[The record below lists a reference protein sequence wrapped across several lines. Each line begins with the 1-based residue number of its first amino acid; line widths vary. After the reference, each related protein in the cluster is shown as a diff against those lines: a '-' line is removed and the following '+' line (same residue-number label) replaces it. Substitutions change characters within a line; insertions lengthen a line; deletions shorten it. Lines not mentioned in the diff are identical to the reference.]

1 MRARVDSRGSLLTLF
16 TTRSSA
22 KRLKGSRFV
31 LSRAFW
37 EVCPFSQTSIVAY
50 SAFLH
55 LQVDSHNAPLVSP
68 PPIPDSRGSCYQ
80 TALIPIFLHPLLIT
94 PSFLPALIGLT
105 GHLPT
110 FTSLLF
116 FSFSLLHRN
125 LTLYFTFC
133 YICKILQIH
142 RNMGMSH
149 HLSLSLLVYF
159 NEKMFKYQLEETP
172 FCQKRLS
179 LLLPEMI
186 NWNFYLGRIQI
197 PVSAHRWT
205 FRSASKMSK
214 AKAKVSEICCSSLR
228 TMRVFPH
235 IFTLDFMHHQS

>member
-22 KRLKGSRFV
+22 KRLKGSESRKFV

-37 EVCPFSQTSIVAY
+37 EVCPFSRTSIIAY

-55 LQVDSHNAPLVSP
+55 LQVDPHNAPLVSP

-133 YICKILQIH
+133 YIRNILQID

-149 HLSLSLLVYF
+149 HLSLLVYF
-159 NEKMFKYQLEETP
+159 NEKMFKYQLDETP
-172 FCQKRLS
+172 SCQKRLS
-179 LLLPEMI
+179 P
-186 NWNFYLGRIQI
+186 
-197 PVSAHRWT
+197 SA
-205 FRSASKMSK
+205 
-214 AKAKVSEICCSSLR
+214 
-228 TMRVFPH
+228 
-235 IFTLDFMHHQS
+235 

>member
-22 KRLKGSRFV
+22 KRLKGSKSHRFV

-37 EVCPFSQTSIVAY
+37 EVCPFPQTSIVAY

-80 TALIPIFLHPLLIT
+80 TALIPVFLHPLLIT

-149 HLSLSLLVYF
+149 HLSLLVYF
-159 NEKMFKYQLEETP
+159 NEKMFKYQLDETP

-179 LLLPEMI
+179 P
-186 NWNFYLGRIQI
+186 
-197 PVSAHRWT
+197 ST
-205 FRSASKMSK
+205 
-214 AKAKVSEICCSSLR
+214 
-228 TMRVFPH
+228 
-235 IFTLDFMHHQS
+235 